1 MTAEPEHP
9 GMSSPDSS
17 GRFIQRL
24 VVGVALLNLI
34 VAGLAW
40 YSLERSRVRY
50 NERAAITT
58 QNISRILDENLTGI
72 LARVDL
78 ALQSVVDEAERQL
91 AQGPIRTVPFNAFI
105 LREHARLPE
114 LAVLRATDPEGEA
127 VFGPTAR
134 AANSAS
140 LAHRDYFK
148 HLKATP
154 SAGLVI
160 SEPLIGGISGKWMV
174 VLARRINGPDG
185 AFAGLVYAGVTL
197 DYLTQSFSRLDVGK
211 LGSITLIEPDG
222 TLIARY
228 PEGPAAGVAVGQR
241 ISSTKLNEMIRANGT
256 EGVYRSRSRVDSIE
270 KTFSFRRLGGVHP
283 FYVLVGLAT
292 PEYLAEWRSEAWH
305 LAAFIAVFLALTGIS
320 TALIAREWQRAAR
333 EAAERV
339 RAQARLTRQKE
350 ALEAML
356 ARTKRLEG
364 LISICMHCKK
374 INNQQASWEQLEKYL
389 SDHSDALF
397 SHGICPDCLR
407 TRYPDL
413 GRPWKD

>member
-1 MTAEPEHP
+1 
-9 GMSSPDSS
+9 
-17 GRFIQRL
+17 
-24 VVGVALLNLI
+24 
-34 VAGLAW
+34 
-40 YSLERSRVRY
+40 
-50 NERAAITT
+50 
-58 QNISRILDENLTGI
+58 
-72 LARVDL
+72 
-78 ALQSVVDEAERQL
+78 
-91 AQGPIRTVPFNAFI
+91 
-105 LREHARLPE
+105 
-114 LAVLRATDPEGEA
+114 
-127 VFGPTAR
+127 
-134 AANSAS
+134 
-140 LAHRDYFK
+140 
-148 HLKATP
+148 
-154 SAGLVI
+154 
-160 SEPLIGGISGKWMV
+160 
-174 VLARRINGPDG
+174 
-185 AFAGLVYAGVTL
+185 
-197 DYLTQSFSRLDVGK
+197 
-211 LGSITLIEPDG
+211 
-222 TLIARY
+222 
-228 PEGPAAGVAVGQR
+228 
-241 ISSTKLNEMIRANGT
+241 
-256 EGVYRSRSRVDSIE
+256 
-270 KTFSFRRLGGVHP
+270 
-283 FYVLVGLAT
+283 VGLAT